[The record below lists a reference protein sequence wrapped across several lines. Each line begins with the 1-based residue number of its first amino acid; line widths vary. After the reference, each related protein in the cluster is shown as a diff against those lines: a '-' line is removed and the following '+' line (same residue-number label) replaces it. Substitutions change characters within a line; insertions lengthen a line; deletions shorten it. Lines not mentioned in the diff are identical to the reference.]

1 MSTTSPYAEQSR
13 PADHE
18 YRPNILGRI
27 LATLAVVWGA
37 ICICAGI
44 DMGINSKNVF
54 DFLNMAFFGLAFI
67 VPATWWFICSA
78 KDKKA
83 FEAYAE
89 AVKTRE
95 ATAQFLTDEDAIILR
110 GMGKLDPPARTP
122 RRWWIIALITFGLLV
137 ISALTTPADK
147 DEESADTP
155 STSSTS
161 STSATSSTNTT
172 APAEPAQP

>member
-1 MSTTSPYAEQSR
+1 MTTTSPYAEKSR

-27 LATLAVVWGA
+27 LATLAVIWGA
-37 ICICAGI
+37 ISICAGI
-44 DMGINSKNVF
+44 DMGFNGKNVF
-54 DFLNMAFFGLAFI
+54 DFLNMAFFGLTFI

-89 AVKTRE
+89 AVRTRE
-95 ATAQFLTDEDAIILR
+95 ATAQFLTEEDAIILR

-122 RRWWIIALITFGLLV
+122 RHWWIIALITFGLLV
-137 ISALTTPADK
+137 ISALTTPADNE
-147 DEESADTP
+147 DESADTP
-155 STSSTS
+155 STS